1 MTQHINLRITSMEPI
16 SEMDVLYSFQELNKC
31 SVQKVIIYEDKS
43 GSSMA
48 IVFVDQWY
56 PGTDI
61 IREILS
67 SGRHLTIRNTQTNR
81 IWLLFAYD
89 TNENVGILDS
99 DELPP
104 NVTDNRAQRLQ
115 RRPPFMESL
124 PPNVT
129 DNRAQRLRRENT
141 DGFQTPPKTG
151 ATRPV
156 PAPNAPVKATASS
169 YEQDLSNVARNL
181 NEVFV

>member
-31 SVQKVIIYEDKS
+31 SIREVIIHEDKS

-89 TNENVGILDS
+89 TNENIGILDS

-104 NVTDNRAQRLQ
+104 NVTDNRAQRL
-115 RRPPFMESL
+115 
-124 PPNVT
+124 
-129 DNRAQRLRRENT
+129 RLENT

-156 PAPNAPVKATASS
+156 PAPNAPVKATRSN
-169 YEQDLSNVARNL
+169 YEEDLSNVARNL